1 MDEIAAINLAYH
13 HKPFNS
19 SSLQHKQFLQ
29 SMVEKTNILQQKHAY
44 LDLEKELSFFKQGIS
59 GSDEL

>member
-1 MDEIAAINLAYH
+1 
-13 HKPFNS
+13 
-19 SSLQHKQFLQ
+19 
-29 SMVEKTNILQQKHAY
+29 MVEKTNILQQKHAY